1 MTTWNHLEKGM
12 PWPDFLDLWTQVVAR
27 VRSLK
32 DTHGMTYEKIGE
44 LLDVNKST
52 VKRWLDGDRGGE
64 NTPAPALFRYMSVLG
79 IQPQDVCREPLPD
92 SGEYAFIRK
101 ALARPTAGGGSLE
114 TSGET
119 EGGLV
124 FQLAW
129 LKQRTTSSPDRL
141 RVMHVQGDS
150 MSPTIE
156 DGDVVLVDEGKAELV
171 PDRVY
176 VVRKGE
182 EIYVKRFRKTPD
194 VLLFMG
200 DNRARDF
207 EDVKVFP
214 GDVNGFAVIG
224 RVLWAGKEL

>member
-1 MTTWNHLEKGM
+1 MLQHCPMGFVDDVLYGLRKAKDDRFDGIERRFALAAEYDPTNLGRILRGEKKTWLESFGRLADAAGLRVVSEEKVHA
-12 PWPDFLDLWTQVVAR
+12 PDYVF
-27 VRSLK
+27 
-32 DTHGMTYEKIGE
+32 
-44 LLDVNKST
+44 
-52 VKRWLDGDRGGE
+52 
-64 NTPAPALFRYMSVLG
+64 
-79 IQPQDVCREPLPD
+79 IQ
-92 SGEYAFIRK
+92 K

-129 LKQRTTSSPDRL
+129 LKTRTTSSPDKL
-141 RVMHVQGDS
+141 RIMHVQGDS
-150 MSPTIE
+150 MSPTI
-156 DGDVVLVDEGKAELV
+156 DHGDVVLVDEGKADLV

-182 EIYVKRFRKTPD
+182 EIYVKRFRKAPD
-194 VLLFMG
+194 ALWFMG

-214 GDVNGFAVIG
+214 GDENGFAVIG